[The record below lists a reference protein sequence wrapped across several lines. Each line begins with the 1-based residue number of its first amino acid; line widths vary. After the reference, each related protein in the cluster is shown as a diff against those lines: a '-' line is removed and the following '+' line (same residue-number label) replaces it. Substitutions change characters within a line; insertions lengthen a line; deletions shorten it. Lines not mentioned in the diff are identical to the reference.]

1 MERRKDELQPCRRRA
16 VAADIHPTLSKL
28 LGCASENGKL
38 LDVSVQLNF
47 GMKKAEAQART
58 AEAKNTGCVFCAL
71 RDGPSVILRNELI
84 FAIRDTT
91 PVTACTRWF
100 FPIGTLKPI
109 SN

>member
-58 AEAKNTGCVFCAL
+58 AEAKEHRV
-71 RDGPSVILRNELI
+71 RILRVARRPE
-84 FAIRDTT
+84 RDL
-91 PVTACTRWF
+91 AQ
-100 FPIGTLKPI
+100 
-109 SN
+109 